1 MLRPPI
7 LERTVTY
14 EMIPHMTATAP
25 TSQHATL
32 TTGTRR
38 DSSWM
43 ARLVAAKA
51 AGLDELIAF
60 GRELDDD
67 QQAKA
72 WAQWQG
78 YKLWKHSQTG
88 EPLGL
93 IKIATHQPR
102 RVQESY
108 NQGVWHASGPECWFM
123 STISATNN
131 ALAIAAREHTDRA
144 QELLAARANPKH
156 AYILRLLVDAETQG
170 AI

>member
-1 MLRPPI
+1 
-7 LERTVTY
+7 
-14 EMIPHMTATAP
+14 MTATAP
-25 TSQHATL
+25 TQQPSL

-43 ARLVAAKA
+43 ARLRAARA

-60 GRELDDD
+60 GRELDDN

-72 WAQWQG
+72 WEEWQD
-78 YKLWKHSQTG
+78 YRLWKHSQTG

-93 IKIATHQPR
+93 IKLATGQAR

-108 NQGVWHASGPECWFM
+108 GQGVWHVSGPECWFM

-131 ALAIAAREHTDRA
+131 ALAIAAREHPERA
-144 QELLAARANPKH
+144 EELLAARVNPKH
-156 AYILRLLVDAETQG
+156 AYILRLLIDAEKG
-170 AI
+170 SI